1 MDGSCGGIEQTDAS
15 GVEESWKSTRLGA
28 VIKEEF
34 KRGLETT
41 ASNPLWRQ
49 VSIAISRRHLPEG
62 KKFKRH
68 YKPEERSTTM
78 DLQAVHTSRMDAGSY
93 YVRDL
98 REGPGQVASL
108 RAEFRL
114 LSRK

>member
-1 MDGSCGGIEQTDAS
+1 MTCRPQRRSLNEAEERNTDMDGSCGGIEQTYAS

-28 VIKEEF
+28 VIKQE
-34 KRGLETT
+34 
-41 ASNPLWRQ
+41 
-49 VSIAISRRHLPEG
+49 
-62 KKFKRH
+62 FKRH
-68 YKPEERSTTM
+68 YKPEERSTAM

-98 REGPGQVASL
+98 REGPRQVASL